1 MQNAIYEK
9 IFPDFLPAKAL
20 EYSVKNLMFC
30 HAQDYS
36 AARALLKKAKRAAAL
51 DKVG

>member
-1 MQNAIYEK
+1 MATR
-9 IFPDFLPAKAL
+9 AL

-30 HAQDYS
+30 HA
-36 AARALLKKAKRAAAL
+36 ARALLKKAMRAAAL